1 MTFSTYVGNSQN
13 TADLLEVLNP
23 LGKWALKIEKA
34 DFEVCYEK
42 LHFEKTLNC
51 SVLEKGS
58 VVFNTA
64 AKVFFTMT
72 CLLRFYLIVV
82 RRSQPQQEI
91 LTSQLQIIIV
101 TVLGFAVNGFMFALT
116 LDDQLAFS
124 RSCFAPYEE
133 KIPMGLYGK
142 IYFLIVFLTDILV
155 LVLYIIIVI
164 KVTKIPTVT
173 FQTFNQTG
181 TINERNPIWTTVV
194 VPLVQLIVT
203 LITPTVVTTFFSSS
217 GKYTNMQMVR
227 FRINFKAGPNIF
239 RQSLARFL
247 AFEV

>member
-1 MTFSTYVGNSQN
+1 M
-13 TADLLEVLNP
+13 
-23 LGKWALKIEKA
+23 
-34 DFEVCYEK
+34 CEK
-42 LHFEKTLNC
+42 LHFQKSLNC

-58 VVFNTA
+58 LVFNTA

-82 RRSQPQQEI
+82 RQSQPQQEI
-91 LTSQLQIIIV
+91 LTSQSQIFTV
-101 TVLGFAVNGFMFALT
+101 TVLGFAITGLLFSLT
-116 LDDQLAFS
+116 LDDQFAFS

-142 IYFLIVFLTDILV
+142 MYFLIVFLTDILV

-203 LITPTVVTTFFSSS
+203 LITPTIVTQFFSTS

-227 FRINFKAGPNIF
+227 F
-239 RQSLARFL
+239 
-247 AFEV
+247 VT